1 MLTNIIE
8 FNLILNNKSFMKC
21 KKLKVMQKYNF

>member
-21 KKLKVMQKYNF
+21 KKIKGNAKI